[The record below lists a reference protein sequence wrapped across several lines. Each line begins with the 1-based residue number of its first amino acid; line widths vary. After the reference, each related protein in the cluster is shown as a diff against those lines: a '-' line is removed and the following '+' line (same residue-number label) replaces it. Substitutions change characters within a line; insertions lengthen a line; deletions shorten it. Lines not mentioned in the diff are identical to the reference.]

1 LKIVASDVEQK
12 KKRLDA
18 LLKEIDGNEYEKKL
32 DEKSSAAHALESQR
46 DRLGTEMASSTQQME
61 SRTNLSLRKEEA
73 HKLDLEIQN
82 T

>member
-1 LKIVASDVEQK
+1 MEQK
-12 KKRLDA
+12 KQRLDA
-18 LLKEIDGNEYEKKL
+18 LLKEIDANEYEKKL
-32 DEKSSAAHALESQR
+32 EEKSDAARALESQR
-46 DRLGTEMASSTQQME
+46 DRLGNEMASSTQQME